1 MISLGGLKMCIATSP
16 SDISAIYKDTKN
28 LTFDPFMKE
37 MLHRVG
43 VSPAASQKWIPDDCS
58 SAACASPSATASGRR
73 DGPKPSIH
81 EISHVGQKLCR
92 QQLLP
97 GKEFDVLSTK
107 LIKDIEQSLQWHAI
121 SSAVT
126 VSSTNGT
133 KRVSLLGWCREVL
146 IVSATRAFF
155 SDRLLQIDPHLIE
168 HFYTFDAQSWKA
180 FFKYPRFL
188 SRDMDAGKDRLL
200 DALSRYFLLPKEE
213 RKGESWL
220 ISSLEAEMIKVGIND
235 VAEMASIVMPL
246 YWVYVNSPSPPPP
259 VPQIRPPPPFFA
271 ERERRM
277 ISLLKV
283 HIT

>member
-1 MISLGGLKMCIATSP
+1 MITLGGLKMCIATSP
-16 SDISAIYKDTKN
+16 SDISAIYKDTEN

-43 VSPAASQKWIPDDCS
+43 VSPAASQKWIPDS
-58 SAACASPSATASGRR
+58 SAACTSSGRR

-81 EISHVGQKLCR
+81 EMSHVGQKLCR

-107 LIKDIEQSLQWHAI
+107 LIKDIEQSLQWHDI

-146 IVSATRAFF
+146 IVSATRSFF
-155 SDRLLQIDPHLIE
+155 SERLLQIDPHLIE
-168 HFYTFDAQSWKA
+168 SFYAFDAKSWKA

-220 ISSLEAEMIKVGIND
+220 ISNLEAEMIKAGIND

-246 YWVYVNSPSPPPP
+246 YWVYVNSLPL
-259 VPQIRPPPPFFA
+259 PQCTTPFSA
-271 ERERRM
+271 EREHRI
-277 ISLLKV
+277 ISLLKCAY
-283 HIT
+283 HIG